1 MEKKNWFNQTIS
13 EAEQALETNLKTG
26 LTSEQVKERQE
37 KYGLNEL
44 KEQKKKSLFQKFLAQ
59 FKDFSIIILIIAAI
73 ISGIVG
79 VVEGEGIVDTIVILV
94 VVIVNAVIG
103 VAQESKAEKSL
114 EALQKLSSHAAKVIR
129 N

>member
-13 EAEQALETNLKTG
+13 EAEQFLETNLKTG

-37 KYGLNEL
+37 RYGLNEL

-73 ISGIVG
+73 ISGIVNFFNL
-79 VVEGEGIVDTIVILV
+79 IMPFFM
-94 VVIVNAVIG
+94 A
-103 VAQESKAEKSL
+103 
-114 EALQKLSSHAAKVIR
+114 
-129 N
+129 